1 MSKLPER
8 TRLICIDIMDKLMK
22 LPCAKVFLDPVD
34 TESEDYRNYLN
45 VVKHPMDLT
54 QIYKRLTGNEYTG
67 ITQWDKD
74 MNLIW
79 NNAEKFYTKS
89 SMMAILSGELRRQYE
104 KEYQRIKLLRLAK
117 WSRVVFGFKA
127 KLEALFENIPPVVG
141 AMGEFSDGDTTKPFS
156 EEELNTFIRMCLYI
170 QNTQDSQKMA
180 QIIHYYQPDFKMEKG
195 TFEIDVN
202 DLSVPTL
209 HALRDFV
216 TFRLA
221 EMNILYPK

>member
-8 TRLICIDIMDKLMK
+8 TRLICVDIMDKLMAH
-22 LPCAKVFLDPVD
+22 PCAAMFLNPVD
-34 TESEDYRNYLN
+34 PENDDAPNYHAI
-45 VVKHPMDLT
+45 VKHPIDLT
-54 QIYKRLTGNEYTG
+54 HIYKKLSGNEYTS

-79 NNAEKFYTKS
+79 NNAEKFYNKG
-89 SMMAILSGELRRQYE
+89 SMPAILAGELKHHYD
-104 KEYQRIKLLRLAK
+104 KEYQRIKLLKLPT

-127 KLEALFENIPPVVG
+127 KLEDLFENIPPVVG
-141 AMGEFSDGDTTKPFS
+141 AMCQFSDGDQTKPFS
-156 EEELNTFIRMCLYI
+156 EEELSIFIRMCLYL

-180 QIIHYYQPDFKMEKG
+180 QIIQYYQPDCKIEKG

-202 DLSVPTL
+202 DLAVPTL